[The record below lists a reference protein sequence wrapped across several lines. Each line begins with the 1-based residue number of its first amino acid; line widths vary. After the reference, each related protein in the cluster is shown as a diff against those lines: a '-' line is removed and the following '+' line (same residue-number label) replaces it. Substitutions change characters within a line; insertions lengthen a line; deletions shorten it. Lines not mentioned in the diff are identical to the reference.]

1 MKAGVRVSPRY
12 DAPAWLPSAVLAGS
26 MLAGLVAVGLM
37 FVVSG
42 VNPFYAI
49 YRIFSGSFGSLY
61 GLGETVTKAIPL
73 ILIGAGLAVAF
84 RAKFWNIGAESQ
96 LLLGATFA
104 GWVGL
109 HWQLPGP
116 LLVASMFAA
125 GFLGG
130 ALWGLIPAALRT
142 RFGVNEVIST
152 LMLNYIA
159 SELLTLLVTGPW
171 KGRTQQG
178 FPYTDDL
185 GPAASLAVIPGTR
198 IHIATALAAAAALYL
213 LVQRT
218 RFGYELRVVGEN
230 REAARYAGIDLTRVT
245 LAVMALSGGVAGLA
259 GVGEVAGVHHHLTY
273 PIAISANYGYTA
285 IIVAWLGKLN
295 PLGAV
300 LAGFFFAG
308 ILVGGD
314 AIQISLGLP
323 AATVQVFNGVLLV
336 FLIAGDYFLRHHV
349 TLSWGGRRAPSGRG
363 AAAGVV
369 RG

>member
-1 MKAGVRVSPRY
+1 MKVGVRVSPRY
-12 DAPAWLPSAVLAGS
+12 DAPSWLPSAVLAGS
-26 MLAGLVAVGLM
+26 VLAGLAAVGLM
-37 FVVSG
+37 FAASG

-49 YRIFSGSFGSLY
+49 YRIFGGSFGSLY

-73 ILIGAGLAVAF
+73 ILIASGLAVAF

-96 LLLGATFA
+96 LLLGATLA

-116 LLVASMFAA
+116 LLIASMFAA

-130 ALWGLIPAALRT
+130 ALWGLIPAVLRA

-159 SELLTLLVTGPW
+159 FELLTLLVTGPW

-185 GPAASLAVIPGTR
+185 GPAATLAVIPGTR
-198 IHIATALAAAAALYL
+198 IHTVTLVLALAAALVLYL

-245 LAVMALSGGVAGLA
+245 LLLMVVSGGVAGMA
-259 GVGEVAGVHHHLTY
+259 GVGEVAAVHHHLTY
-273 PIAISANYGYTA
+273 PLAISANYGYTA

-314 AIQISLGLP
+314 AIQISLALP

-349 TLSWGGRRAPSGRG
+349 RVSWD
-363 AAAGVV
+363 AAA
-369 RG
+369 R

>member
-1 MKAGVRVSPRY
+1 MKVGVRVSPRY
-12 DAPAWLPSAVLAGS
+12 DAPAWLPAAVLAGS
-26 MLAGLVAVGLM
+26 VLAGLVAVGLM

-49 YRIFSGSFGSLY
+49 YRIFGGSFGSLY

-73 ILIGAGLAVAF
+73 ILIASGLAIAF

-171 KGRTQQG
+171 KGVTQQG

-185 GPAASLAVIPGTR
+185 GPAATLTVIPGTR
-198 IHIATALAAAAALYL
+198 IHAVTLVLALAAAFVLYL

-230 REAARYAGIDLTRVT
+230 REAARYAGINLTRVT
-245 LAVMALSGGVAGLA
+245 LLMMALSGGVAGLA

-273 PIAISANYGYTA
+273 PLSISGNYGYTA

-300 LAGFFFAG
+300 LAGLFFAG

-323 AATVQVFNGVLLV
+323 AATVQVFNGMLLV

-349 TLSWGGRRAPSGRG
+349 RLSWGV
-363 AAAGVV
+363 AA
-369 RG
+369 